1 MVQILIIHQSLNSSK
16 STYNNRTIPTKY
28 HFIFWICYFSF
39 NVIRWGSYFDNY
51 WYSFKSNLVEFPLH
65 ILLVYVNLYVFIPK
79 FLILKKHKIYIL
91 FLILSLGFH
100 YFIRTGLNYILVTEN
115 IWPEAEGIQ
124 QAFTFNHVVAVVLGE
139 LYVIALA
146 TAIKLTVDRVYD
158 KKRYENLQELQ
169 LETELEFLKTQIQPH
184 FFFNTLNNL
193 YALTLEKSKNA
204 PEVVLKLSEMME
216 YILYEAKEPKIR
228 LFNEIKCVNNY
239 IDLEKLRY
247 GNAIKVNI
255 DIIGDVESYSVPP
268 LLFLPFIENC
278 FKHGTRDNNYLT
290 VNIEFKKLSEKK
302 LLFTVKNNYN
312 QFSNKVK
319 EHGIGN
325 KNVERRLQLLFENNF
340 QLSIA
345 SEAQQFIVKMEIPL
359 Y

>member
-1 MVQILIIHQSLNSSK
+1 MLFELK
-16 STYNNRTIPTKY
+16 NRSISTKY
-28 HFIFWICYFSF
+28 HILFWFGYFTF
-39 NVIRWGSYFDNY
+39 NVVRWGSYFDDY
-51 WYSFKSNLVEFPLH
+51 WYSIKSNLVEFPLH
-65 ILLVYVNLYVFIPK
+65 ILIVYFNIYFLIPK
-79 FLILKKHKIYIL
+79 FILKKKYKQYVLML
-91 FLILSLGFH
+91 FISLGIL
-100 YFIRTGLNYILVTEN
+100 YVVRTGLIYLLVTEN
-115 IWPEAEGIQ
+115 IWPEAEGNQ
-124 QAFTFNHVVAVVLGE
+124 QAFTFNHIVAVVLGE
-139 LYVIALA
+139 LYVVALA
-146 TAIKLTVDRVYD
+146 TVIKLMVDWVYER
-158 KKRYENLQELQ
+158 KRYENLQELQ

-228 LFNEIKCVNNY
+228 LFNEIRCVHNY

-247 GNAIKVNI
+247 GNSVEIKT

-278 FKHGTRDNNYLT
+278 FKHGTRDNNHML
-290 VNIEFKKLSEKK
+290 VQIEFKKLTDKQ

-325 KNVERRLQLLFENNF
+325 KNVERRLQLLFGSDYILNVNSDN
-340 QLSIA
+340 QN
-345 SEAQQFIVKMEIPL
+345 FIVEMTIPL